1 MREFITTVREGLRQG
16 LRRDRR
22 LRRSQDTLEGLS
34 GLKPLEGGLSGVEP
48 VTIPETDGNLF
59 LIAADGWPWPQ
70 YFHTRGYGL
79 LAFKT
84 VLYLIDRSN
93 WSGIPIIL
101 YDPLHPETPGMITA
115 GGVWHVADIG
125 DDAWIATNGKSL
137 VYKGVG
143 TNKNRTAIL
152 TLAVMTTCHHRGRV
166 LFGGISGM
174 AAAWQTWMTANTN
187 LAPSTKNLAD
197 SDRMVAWSS
206 IGGGNA
212 LWPWD
217 RTDANVTMLERG
229 DCGFAKVPMPGTVL
243 SILSLGKIAI
253 VYGTDGVC
261 SMTPIVEPMPTYGF
275 ERLAGMGIPCR
286 GAVGGNEDHHL
297 MIDHSG
303 EAWMVTGQGL
313 ERLGYREYFNPM
325 LGEEIVVTWDDRE
338 SQFRICSDSDGFLL
352 SDQGLTRID
361 ERVSSTV
368 FTEGGTVGTS
378 DGGSDGAWTLET
390 GPFDLDLRALKV
402 ISAIE
407 IGGYGL
413 DTLKS
418 GEVDAI
424 AIEASVG
431 WLQDGSWRWSRW
443 QRANSEG
450 WVMPGV
456 AGVDLKIRLKGTASA
471 IADAKIDFINIRAK
485 LIDNRSI
492 RSQPTGNE

>member
-34 GLKPLEGGLSGVEP
+34 GLKPLEGGLSGIEP
-48 VTIPETDGNLF
+48 VTIPPTDGDLF

-70 YFHTRGYGL
+70 YFHTRKHGL

-84 VLYLIDRSN
+84 GLSSIDRDD
-93 WSGIPIIL
+93 WSGTPITI
-101 YDPLHPETPGMITA
+101 YDPLDPPALGTITA

-125 DDAWIATNGKSL
+125 DDAWVATNGKSL

-143 TNKNRTAIL
+143 GGTSANVL
-152 TLAVMTTCHHRGRV
+152 TLDVMTTCHHRGRV

-174 AAAWQTWMTANTN
+174 AAAWQAWMTANTT

-212 LWPWD
+212 LWPWQ
-217 RTDANVTMLERG
+217 RTDAHVAMLERG

-261 SMTPIVEPMPTYGF
+261 SMTPVAEPMPTYGF
-275 ERLAGMGIPCR
+275 EQLAGMGIPCR

-303 EAWMVTGQGL
+303 EAWMVTPKGI

-338 SQFRICSDSDGFLL
+338 SQFRICSDSAGFLL
-352 SDQGLTRID
+352 SGQGLTRIG

-368 FTEGGTVGTS
+368 FAEGGTVGTS
-378 DGGSDGAWTLET
+378 DGGSDGTWTLET
-390 GPFDLDLRALKV
+390 GPFDLDLRELKV

-413 DTLKS
+413 DSPLADPAVAL
-418 GEVDAI
+418 EV
-424 AIEASVG
+424 SVG

-492 RSQPTGNE
+492 RSPPTENE